1 MQGLLAYRGFSI
13 VAGGETQGM
22 AQVDLTRLC
31 REPGQVGKPLVYVDY
46 LEVAPWN
53 RRKLEAKPRLIGVG
67 TALMTAAVM
76 LSFDEGFEGRLGLH
90 SLPQADAFYRQMGM
104 RDLGEDAKYQN
115 LKYFEMTE
123 ERTREFLD

>member
-1 MQGLLAYRGFSI
+1 
-13 VAGGETQGM
+13 M